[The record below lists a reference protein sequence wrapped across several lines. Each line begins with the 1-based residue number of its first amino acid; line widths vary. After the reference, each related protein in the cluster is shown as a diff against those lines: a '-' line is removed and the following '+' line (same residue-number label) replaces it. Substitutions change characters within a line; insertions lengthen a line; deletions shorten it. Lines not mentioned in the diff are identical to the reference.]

1 MSPGHERPVG
11 QAGDIQALV
20 LMTNTKAID
29 AYMTP
34 MALTSFVLG
43 QPSAVRLP

>member
-1 MSPGHERPVG
+1 MSAQSIGLTI
-11 QAGDIQALV
+11 IQAEVLV
-20 LMTNTKAID
+20 TNTKAID

-34 MALTSFVLG
+34 MAHADSACG